1 MAKRSSSTESKRN
14 RRRGYTL
21 GECMVASVLLAM
33 STASLSG
40 VMAASYQHDRATT
53 QSIQAVQSGQ
63 RLLEEIIAMP
73 LTAGTGS
80 SATILNYHNYV
91 DVVDQSETA
100 STIEQ
105 VDKTSSTSAR
115 TVPSSNPK
123 ATTMSLAANQVR
135 RAVSV
140 TRYATVG
147 GTLDTS
153 GNLYQVIVKIE
164 RSDGKVIRLSRLVT
178 PAESGN

>member
-63 RLLEEIIAMP
+63 RLLEEII
-73 LTAGTGS
+73 
-80 SATILNYHNYV
+80 
-91 DVVDQSETA
+91 D
-100 STIEQ
+100 
-105 VDKTSSTSAR
+105 R
-115 TVPSSNPK
+115 TE
-123 ATTMSLAANQVR
+123 
-135 RAVSV
+135 VS
-140 TRYATVG
+140 G
-147 GTLDTS
+147 GTSRALIHSILLSDLFQQRHQLPTTS
-153 GNLYQVIVKIE
+153 
-164 RSDGKVIRLSRLVT
+164 
-178 PAESGN
+178 PAK